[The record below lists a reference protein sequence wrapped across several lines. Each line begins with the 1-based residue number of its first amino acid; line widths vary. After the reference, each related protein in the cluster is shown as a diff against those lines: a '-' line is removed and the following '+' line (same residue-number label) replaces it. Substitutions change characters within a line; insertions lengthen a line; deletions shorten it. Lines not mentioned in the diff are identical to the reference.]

1 MPPTADTPPRRPAVR
16 ERRTLLQRLRAY
28 WMAYAL
34 RLAEIQ
40 TQIVLTVLYVFVFG
54 AANLILRVLRKDLLG
69 KSARKASYW
78 IPHERQPETLE
89 RFRHPF

>member
-1 MPPTADTPPRRPAVR
+1 
-16 ERRTLLQRLRAY
+16 
-28 WMAYAL
+28 MAYAL

-40 TQIVLTVLYVFVFG
+40 TQIVLTVLFGVVFG
-54 AANLILRVLRKDLLG
+54 TANLILRALGKDLLG
-69 KSARKASYW
+69 KRTRKASYW

>member
-1 MPPTADTPPRRPAVR
+1 
-16 ERRTLLQRLRAY
+16 
-28 WMAYAL
+28 MAYAL

-40 TQIVLTVLYVFVFG
+40 TQIVLTVLYLLVFG
-54 AANLILRVLRKDLLG
+54 SANLVLRVLGKDLLG
-69 KSARKASYW
+69 KRTRKPTYW